1 MKKKIKCK
9 HCNGLGYTTVD
20 KITISDIISRLAK
33 IMKTDGDLEVF
44 SQHGPTRYI
53 LKKNNLKHF
62 IYTTFEYV
70 YPSDRKNK
78 DNAEEKV
85 VVIRTT

>member
-9 HCNGLGYTTVD
+9 HCNGLGHITID
-20 KITISDIISRLAK
+20 KITISNIISKLTK

-44 SQHGPTRYI
+44 SQHGPNRYI
-53 LKKNNLKHF
+53 LKRSNLKHF
-62 IYTTFEYV
+62 IYTTFDSVDYTEHKE
-70 YPSDRKNK
+70 DKNTDK
-78 DNAEEKV
+78 KV